1 MSGREHCQVRQPAEE
16 ASFVLSY
23 RDNQARSQ
31 GVKYSTKTHVHEFA
45 QVQHTHTHMHK
56 HARACTP
63 TLTHTALSDSAS
75 HILSNLPHPVFGFLP
90 CPPQQHGPH

>member
-16 ASFVLSY
+16 AGFVLSY

-45 QVQHTHTHMHK
+45 QVQHTHTHTCTSMRV
-56 HARACTP
+56 RAHPHSHTLLSQTQHP
-63 TLTHTALSDSAS
+63 TS
-75 HILSNLPHPVFGFLP
+75 
-90 CPPQQHGPH
+90 